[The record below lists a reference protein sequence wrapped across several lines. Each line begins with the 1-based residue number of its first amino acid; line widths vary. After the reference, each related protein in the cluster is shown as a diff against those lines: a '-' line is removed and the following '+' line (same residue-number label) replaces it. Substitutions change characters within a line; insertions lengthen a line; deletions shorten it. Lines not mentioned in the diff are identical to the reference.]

1 MIVQI
6 FTMPDSEQFLRW
18 QIAHYNQRMTEA
30 KTIEEKAFLRKTRW
44 QLKKKLNSIL
54 N

>member
-6 FTMPDSEQFLRW
+6 FTLPGSEEFLRW
-18 QIAHYNQRMTEA
+18 QIQHYTERMAEA

-44 QLKKKLNSIL
+44 ELKFKLKSLL